1 MDAGEIIGF
10 LFFALPIGSVVWFL
24 VSLIGFCV
32 VKTRR
37 KADPDRYPERLQTTW
52 RRNLIVSAIVAAVLM
67 AFFVGVLLLLV
78 AAVAHM

>member
-1 MDAGEIIGF
+1 MDAGVIIGF
-10 LFFALPIGSVVWFL
+10 FFFALPIGSVVWFL

-32 VKTRR
+32 VKARR
-37 KADPDRYPERLQTTW
+37 KADPNRYPERLQTTW

>member
-10 LFFALPIGSVVWFL
+10 LFFALPIGSVLWFL

-32 VKTRR
+32 VKARR
-37 KADPDRYPERLQTTW
+37 KADPDRYPERLQMAW